1 MSNIL
6 INIKELISFYVQ
18 TNYKEYLKVN
28 NIDKIEDSK
37 INEIIEN
44 MFDERKEHLQT
55 FVKNALKDLLKNEE
69 YPGDNKIDIIFSEI
83 VEDRDYCITKLITEI
98 KLYQKNK

>member
-44 MFDERKEHLQT
+44 IFDERKEHLQT

-98 KLYQKNK
+98 KKYQKNK

>member
-18 TNYKEYLKVN
+18 TNYKEYLEKN
-28 NIDKIEDSK
+28 KITKIEDSK

-44 MFDERKEHLQT
+44 MFDERKEHLNI
-55 FVKNALKDLLKNEE
+55 FVKEALKELLEDEE
-69 YPGDNKIDIIFSEI
+69 YPGDNKIDIIFLEI
-83 VEDRDYCITKLITEI
+83 IEDRDYCITKLITEI
-98 KLYQKNK
+98 KLYQKK